1 VKRPSRW
8 RGLIGIAVGLLRHE
22 RARTVF
28 AVAGVTT
35 AVLAAVLLAS
45 VGVGVVQTG
54 EEKFGQSGR
63 DLWLSGGPI
72 ELQPG
77 SVGGLENP
85 IVDAHRLEAQLEARE
100 DVRTA
105 NPFVFQT
112 VYASPNTSE
121 FDTIVGVGVSTG
133 GPSVN
138 LVEGRAIQA
147 DGSHYANG
155 SYDGPMTHEVV
166 VDERT
171 ATRYNLSVG
180 DSLYIGGTLATARE
194 HEFTVVGV
202 SNTFSQFVGTSTIV
216 VPPDELQEITGLTAS
231 DRAAMMTLQLT
242 AEANP
247 EATAAELEQ
256 AYPEYSIRTN
266 REQLQAL
273 LADQA
278 VVITSGVSLLGLAVI
293 AGVLLLANL
302 QLSFVARHRETFGA
316 LSALGTTQWS
326 LVVVVLTNTLC
337 IGVIGGALGSGLA
350 VPGIWALNWVAAT
363 VTGFENLVSVSVP
376 VLLGGFAVSVAVSLV
391 GGVAATLYL
400 SRIRPLE
407 HLR

>member
-1 VKRPSRW
+1 VKRLRRW
-8 RGLIGIAVGLLRHE
+8 RGLLGIAIGLLRHE

-45 VGVGVVQTG
+45 VGVGVLQTG
-54 EEKFGQSGR
+54 EEKFDQSGR

-72 ELQPG
+72 EIQPG

-100 DVRTA
+100 DVKTA

-112 VYASPNTSE
+112 VYVSPNASE
-121 FDTIVGVGVSTG
+121 FDTTVGVGVATG
-133 GPSVN
+133 GPSVDIID
-138 LVEGRAIQA
+138 GRAIQTE
-147 DGSHYANG
+147 GSHYANG

-171 ATRYNLSVG
+171 AARYNLSTG
-180 DSLYIGGTLATARE
+180 DTLHIGGTLATARE

-216 VPPDELQEITGLTAS
+216 VPPSELQEIAGLTAS
-231 DRAAMMTLQLT
+231 DRAAMMTIQLT
-242 AEANP
+242 EDADP
-247 EATAAELEQ
+247 EATAAALEQ
-256 AYPEYSIRTN
+256 AYPEYSVRTN
-266 REQLQAL
+266 SEQLRAL

-278 VVITSGVSLLGLAVI
+278 VVITSGASLLVLAVI

-326 LVVVVLTNTLC
+326 LVVVVVANTLS
-337 IGVIGGALGSGLA
+337 IGIVGGALGSGLA
-350 VPGIWALNWVAAT
+350 VPGVWALNWVAAT
-363 VTGFENLVSVSVP
+363 VTGFENLVSISVP
-376 VLLGGFAVSVAVSLV
+376 VLLGGFAVSVGVSLV
-391 GGVAATLYL
+391 GGVVASLYL
-400 SRIRPLE
+400 GRMQPLE